1 MLKLTPTRYKLVAV
15 WLPARMKVFV
25 GKIDTDRGM
34 ALILTR
40 IAWRIRYGSGW
51 CNKGQSNDGGWSRR
65 YMAEGVGW
73 QDAKA

>member
-1 MLKLTPTRYKLVAV
+1 
-15 WLPARMKVFV
+15 MKVFV

-51 CNKGQSNDGGWSRR
+51 CNKGQSNDGGRGGIWPKGLAGKMLKREIL
-65 YMAEGVGW
+65 YNVFKHMV
-73 QDAKA
+73 KK